1 MKRMCNIGVRMIC
14 VVLCLLSCLTMV
26 LPMSAKGNEHTDAAN
41 YTSKV
46 YFRPNEDSFMI
57 GQFEDGMLLTVLD
70 ETGSYYKI
78 DCYDMEGYIPKSQVE
93 PVDGEY
99 YVNCQIDSVHTL
111 TIDYVSLEDA
121 LTYRAGVLETAQS
134 KLGKP
139 YVYGCKG
146 PNAFDCSGFTSYV
159 YGQHGFSLM
168 RGSQAQLE
176 DGIIISADSLQVG
189 DLLFYCGTH
198 SRSYVSHVAMYAGDG
213 KIIHAD
219 SRGVVCTDM
228 NEAYYAQRFVCARRV
243 INANAA
249 QIMEFAVPSA
259 QNAMMRSQSTDL
271 R

>member
-1 MKRMCNIGVRMIC
+1 MKLYANMGLRIVS
-14 VVLCLLSCLTMV
+14 VLLCIACCLLMV

-46 YFRPNEDSFMI
+46 YYSPKQDSFMI
-57 GQFEDGMLLTVLD
+57 GQLEDGMKLTVLGQV
-70 ETGSYYKI
+70 GSFYKI
-78 DCYDMEGYIPKSQVE
+78 DCYDMVGYIPKSQVQMASE
-93 PVDGEY
+93 EY
-99 YVNCQIDSVHTL
+99 YVNCQKDSVHTQ
-111 TIDYVSLEDA
+111 TIAYVSLEDA
-121 LTYRAGVLETAQS
+121 LSYRAGVLQTAKG

-146 PNAFDCSGFTSYV
+146 PNAFDCSGYTSYV
-159 YGQHGFSLM
+159 YAQHGFSLM

-228 NEAYYAQRFVCARRV
+228 DESYYAQRFVCARRV
-243 INANAA
+243 INADAA
-249 QIMEFAVPSA
+249 QIVQFAVPSA
-259 QNAMMRSQSTDL
+259 QNAMMRSMDTNL